1 MRSSWNPSLLP
12 LFKKKKTRDNMLSI
26 FVKKGDEIRNRYGV
40 FKHDD
45 MIGKE
50 YGSKVRD
57 SF

>member
-1 MRSSWNPSLLP
+1 
-12 LFKKKKTRDNMLSI
+12 MLSI